1 MSDRPEAGSPFK
13 DHFSGHARHYAAH
26 RPGYPAELFDFLAA
40 ESRARDLA
48 WDCATGNGQA
58 ARSLASR
65 FRRVVATD
73 ASAEQIAS
81 AEPAEGVDFYVAPAE
96 ASTLPAG
103 SVDLVTV
110 AQALH
115 WFDLPHFYGQVR
127 RVLRP
132 GGVLA
137 AWTYQLFSLTGEL
150 DPVIGRFY
158 GETLARDWPLQRAHV
173 DNGYRDLPFP
183 FAALAPPLRSLNLEW
198 NLQQVLGYLG
208 TWSAVDRYRKR
219 TGDDPLRQVAADLAR
234 AWPEGRGRIRVTWP
248 VAMLLGRV

>member
-1 MSDRPEAGSPFK
+1 MSNAT
-13 DHFSGHARHYAAH
+13 DHFSSLAEGYSKY
-26 RPGYPAELFDFLAA
+26 RPGYPPALFERLAA
-40 ESRARDLA
+40 LAPGTGLA
-48 WDCATGNGQA
+48 WDCGCGSGQA
-58 ARSLASR
+58 AAGLAAH
-65 FRRVVATD
+65 FQQVVATD
-73 ASAEQIAS
+73 ISLPQLLRAGPGRGVHYLCCRAE
-81 AEPAEGVDFYVAPAE
+81 APAL
-96 ASTLPAG
+96 ADQC
-103 SVDLVTV
+103 VDLVCV

-115 WFDLPHFYGQVR
+115 WFDLPDFYAQVR

-137 AWTYQLFSLTGEL
+137 AWTYQLFSLNREL

-183 FAALAPPLRSLNLEW
+183 FAALAPPLSSLELEW
-198 NLQQVLGYLG
+198 NLEQVLGYLG

-248 VAMLLGRV
+248 VAMRLGRV